1 MDLHP
6 QFCDVSEHI
15 HSIKPQRI
23 ALKFEEK
30 KRENRFLREIIQARS
45 RSIIFR
51 EIFLCCFQ
59 FQISLHNFC

>member
-30 KRENRFLREIIQARS
+30 KKGKQVPEGNYSGTKQIYN
-45 RSIIFR
+45 
-51 EIFLCCFQ
+51 FQ
-59 FQISLHNFC
+59 RDFPLLFPISNKST